1 MRLPPLI
8 TISIGL
14 VSLTVITMMLG
25 NTFLQVV
32 PDERERVL
40 TYRRTLSEAL
50 AIQYS
55 TLASYNDFETIEIAM
70 NELVERTPDILSAAL
85 VSATGETLTATSH
98 HESLWTPPENNEST
112 LDHVQVPIYQDLAIW
127 GILQIRFQAHS
138 VSQPTTFITLPWVPF
153 IIFVALLGFLEYYFF
168 MKRTW
173 RHLEPSSVIPQRVQ
187 AALDNLEEG
196 VVILDTRDHIILA
209 NRAFLSQTGK
219 EISAILGTKLTDLM
233 WLTTEEYLKEK
244 TPWELARIQNRPQTG
259 VPRVLVVS
267 QGLLRKL
274 LINCSPMTNEYREVT
289 GMLVSFNDVT
299 ELDQANAQLVS
310 ALHSLKETQTEI
322 MKKNEEL
329 ERRATRDP
337 LTGCFN
343 RRAFFEQFEQA
354 FIAARANSATL
365 SCIMTDID
373 HFKLFND
380 RYGHALGDQVIQV
393 VIKTMSKCIRPTDV
407 IGRYGGEEF
416 CVILPGADR
425 TVAMTIAEHMRQKIE
440 LESGAKVRN
449 TSGIRITSSF
459 GVASISSDLVDPAE
473 LVDHADKALYG
484 AKEGGRNQVGFWNH
498 RQGIAELPYSPVA
511 VP

>member
-8 TISIGL
+8 GISIGL
-14 VSLTVITMMLG
+14 VSLTITTMLLG
-25 NTFLQVV
+25 NTFFQVA
-32 PDERERVL
+32 PDEREQ
-40 TYRRTLSEAL
+40 TFAYRRTLSEAL

-55 TLASYNDFETIEIAM
+55 TLASYHDFETIDIAM

-85 VSATGETLTATSH
+85 VSATGETLAATSH
-98 HESLWTPPENNEST
+98 HESLWIPPENNEST
-112 LDHVQVPIYQDLAIW
+112 LDQVQIPIFQGLAKW
-127 GILQIRFQAHS
+127 GVLQIRFHS
-138 VSQPTTFITLPWVPF
+138 YSASQSTAFLPLPWVRF
-153 IIFVALLGFLEYYFF
+153 IIFVALLGFLGYYFF
-168 MKRTW
+168 MKRTL
-173 RHLEPSSVIPQRVQ
+173 RHLDPSSVIPKRVK

-196 VVILDTRDHIILA
+196 VVILDARDQIILA
-209 NRAFLSQTGK
+209 NKAFLSQTGK
-219 EISAILGTKLTDLM
+219 DTAALLGSSLTDLT
-233 WLTTEEYLKEK
+233 WLTTEETLAEK
-244 TPWELARIQNRPQTG
+244 TPWELARLQNRPQTG
-259 VPRVLVVS
+259 VPRVLSAS
-267 QGLLRKL
+267 QGNLRKL
-274 LINCSPMTNEYREVT
+274 LINCSPITDDHGNVT

-310 ALHSLKETQTEI
+310 ALHTLQESQSEV

-329 ERRATRDP
+329 ERLATRDP

-354 FIAARANSATL
+354 FVSARANGTTL

-373 HFKLFND
+373 HFKAFND

-393 VIKTMSKCIRPTDV
+393 VIKTMSECIRPTDV

-416 CVILPGADR
+416 CVILPEADR
-425 TVAMTIAEHMRQKIE
+425 TVAMTIAERMRQKVE
-440 LESGAKVRN
+440 LESGAKIRT
-449 TSGIRITSSF
+449 TSGICITSSF